1 MLVPST
7 KLSNRGGVD
16 SKVKII
22 SVLIS
27 ELVKLEVTCR
37 KWETQKWNE
46 GGKTTLEIN
55 KNVEVRGKIGHY

>member
-46 GGKTTLEIN
+46 GGKTTLEI
-55 KNVEVRGKIGHY
+55 KM